1 MEKRNPKSEAKN
13 LFIFNLSI
21 RQKFFIVFLI
31 ILLILVLQTLTNI
44 RAYNQ
49 INDTNE
55 NLRYYSET
63 KDLSYVT
70 ELSLQDEVGYLNER
84 LEIGVFYYQNIF
96 NTLFEKTNVAIDSMV
111 EAYEN
116 TTDSKN
122 FDNLSENEQ
131 LEITEIKLALNNITI
146 ERNNFVNL
154 INNTIIKLPTTRI
167 FDTLMFE
174 RFNIEYLADSYL
186 NAISTWFITQ
196 NSTLEENIDL
206 VYNDY
211 SISRTLLRSYIDY
224 IVPINETVYQD
235 ITQNF
240 SPIISVFS
248 AMRLLS
254 LDLRENYTIPLDSID
269 AQNASAITNIFTNL
283 YQLTETLS
291 IALSDFEVS
300 LLFYNSFLENS
311 INKLILTFEK
321 IFINLEIIR
330 DIIKTRTDKLIQEI
344 ENQTI
349 SQNVSFRVSILI
361 ITILLLVI
369 LVIIDFHIAN
379 PIKRIAVWSNIVSE
393 GDLSRKWDSG
403 LRNDE
408 VGMLQNNFKIMI
420 LKLRE
425 IISKVSE
432 SAVLLNSKT
441 SDLAGSTE
449 EINATA
455 EEVAAIAQSM
465 AKGSTQQAE
474 IVSSIVLELRDSSE
488 VIENVIEQMSQNL
501 FIVRDLSDQTSLLA
515 LNTAIEAANA
525 GDFGKGFTVI
535 AENIRKMAIQSKNAT
550 EDITRD
556 SREIM
561 NKLQD
566 VFNSIA
572 RKIENVA
579 AVSEETAASAEEV
592 AASAQEMTQSIQT
605 MSNNSFV
612 INEQATESL
621 VVVRNF
627 KL

>member
-1 MEKRNPKSEAKN
+1 VEKRNPKSEAKN